1 MQDRYF
7 SDEELVAYLDGETEF
22 APHDEIKQA
31 LPRDPA
37 LQARVEALYLDLGAL
52 RDDFAGLEPDRPLLA
67 LPMVQPVRRGLWAAA
82 CAACFAGALG
92 LGYVLGAAQQPA
104 LSGWADYV
112 AAYQALYSNS
122 TLAHVHATTATQ
134 QAQLDR
140 VAASVGKSISVDSLS
155 IFPDVGFRRAQVLSF
170 KGKPLVQLAFLTS
183 TGEPV
188 ALCIIRAQTKPD
200 TPPSFGRL
208 EGLSAGRWAQNG
220 YEYILIGGQDDGLI
234 QRMSNTFAGMQ
245 I

>member
-22 APHDEIKQA
+22 TPHEDIKQA

-37 LQARVEALYLDLGAL
+37 LQARVDALYLDLGAL
-52 RDDFAGLEPDRPLLA
+52 REEFSALEPERPILA
-67 LPMVQPVRRGLWAAA
+67 LPVAQPARSGLWASA
-82 CAACFAGALG
+82 CAACFAAALG
-92 LGYVLGAAQQPA
+92 LGYLLGSAQQPA

-122 TLAHVHATTATQ
+122 TLAHVHATTAMQ

-140 VAASVGKSISVDSLS
+140 VAASVGKSISLDNLS
-155 IFPDVGFRRAQVLSF
+155 VFPDVGFRRAQVLSF
-170 KGKPLVQLAFLTS
+170 QGKPLVQLAFLTS
-183 TGEPV
+183 TGDPV
-188 ALCIIRAQTKPD
+188 ALCIIRAKTKPD
-200 TPPSFGRL
+200 TPPSFNQL

-220 YEYILIGGQDDGLI
+220 YEYILIGGQDEGLI
-234 QRMSNTFAGMQ
+234 RRMSNTFAGME